1 MINTLDKIEQ
11 KILNNERLTKEDGL
25 ALFASNDLARIGY
38 LADLVRKRISG
49 DYVYYN
55 VNCHLNLTNICT
67 ALCDFCAF
75 GCEAT
80 DKKAYAMTMEQIY
93 NKVAN
98 ACKDPNMKNLHIV
111 SGLHPDWP
119 FSYYVD
125 IIKMLKKEFPQLHL
139 KGFTGVEI
147 THFAKISGKSIRE
160 VLQELKDA
168 GIEAMPGGGAEILN
182 DRIRQ
187 KLCPNK
193 LQLKNG

>member
-98 ACKDPNMKNLHIV
+98 ACKDPNMKNLR
-111 SGLHPDWP
+111 PA
-119 FSYYVD
+119 
-125 IIKMLKKEFPQLHL
+125 
-139 KGFTGVEI
+139 
-147 THFAKISGKSIRE
+147 AKRP
-160 VLQELKDA
+160 A
-168 GIEAMPGGGAEILN
+168 WA
-182 DRIRQ
+182 
-187 KLCPNK
+187 
-193 LQLKNG
+193 